1 MEKSIIDKFKNFKKR
16 NSLSN
21 SIIVKMVTEYAN
33 SEPDLA
39 CTHFSE
45 KYEISK
51 STFYRARDYAIIC
64 CLVDNH
70 IYKKVKNKSVNNCKR
85 NNPKKSGRKSLMY
98 FEELYTERQ
107 EFLKSFSDNEIKD
120 IAYKYAEGVP
130 PEIIAIGYDTGE
142 FAIKWLLKKGIAL
155 LIVDAKT
162 TETISKML
170 GSKLNEILQIR
181 ERNKN
186 YLLACNEKEIDFL
199 KMQIDCY
206 DLYIRIIKESA
217 NLEDLEKNLSDAI
230 KRREE
235 ILRL

>member
-1 MEKSIIDKFKNFKKR
+1 MEKSIIDKFEDFKAR

-33 SEPDLA
+33 SGPDLA

-51 STFYRARDYAIIC
+51 NVFYKARDYAIIC

-70 IYKKVKNKSVNNCKR
+70 ICKRVKNKSINNCER

-98 FEELYTERQ
+98 FEGLYTKRQ
-107 EFLKSFSDNEIKD
+107 DFLKSFSDNEIKD
-120 IAYKYAEGVP
+120 IAYKYAEGVSP
-130 PEIIAIGYDTGE
+130 SIIAIGYDTGE

-162 TETISKML
+162 TEIISKML
-170 GSKLNEILQIR
+170 GNKLNEILQIR

-186 YLLACNEKEIDFL
+186 YLLACNEKEIEFL
-199 KMQIDCY
+199 KMQLDCY
-206 DLYIRIIKESA
+206 NLYLRIIEESPK
-217 NLEDLEKNLSDAI
+217 LEDLQKNLSDEI
-230 KRREE
+230 KRREK

>member
-1 MEKSIIDKFKNFKKR
+1 MEKSIIDKFEDFKAR

-21 SIIVKMVTEYAN
+21 RIIVKMVTEYAN

-39 CTHFSE
+39 GTHFSE

-51 STFYRARDYAIIC
+51 NVFYKARDYAIIC

-70 IYKKVKNKSVNNCKR
+70 ICKRVKNKSVNNCKR
-85 NNPKKSGRKSLMY
+85 NNPKKSGKKSLMH
-98 FEELYTERQ
+98 FEEIYTKRQ
-107 EFLKSFSDNEIKD
+107 DFLNSFSDNEIKD
-120 IAYKYAEGVP
+120 IAYEYAKGISP
-130 PEIIAIGYDTGE
+130 AIIAIGYDTGE

-162 TETISKML
+162 TEAISKML
-170 GSKLNEILQIR
+170 GSKLSEILQIR

-186 YLLACNEKEIDFL
+186 YLLDCNEKEIDFL

-206 DLYIRIIKESA
+206 NLYLRIIKETP
-217 NLEDLEKNLSDAI
+217 NLEDLQEHLSDAI
-230 KRREE
+230 KRREK